1 MLFLHLK
8 ACGSVVAYT
17 LASRQKGTP
26 SIALKIGTGTGALMG
41 AARANVASTGAPAP
55 MLAPATGSML
65 TVLASLTRREH
76 NEDQS
81 LNPAETCQGIA
92 MGIGTVMSLGMVG
105 WG

>member
-1 MLFLHLK
+1 
-8 ACGSVVAYT
+8 
-17 LASRQKGTP
+17 
-26 SIALKIGTGTGALMG
+26 
-41 AARANVASTGAPAP
+41 